1 MPHVLLVDDDAD
13 QREIRRLLL
22 ERKGYRASE
31 AATPAMALKLVKQIR
46 PDVVLADL
54 RLPSA
59 EDGCALIRGLAAL
72 APELPIVVLTGFPND
87 LKGRPEAA
95 LVRQIVKKPCRS
107 QQLLALLERFAP
119 ERD

>member
-13 QREIRRLLL
+13 QREIRRLLF
-22 ERKGYRASE
+22 ERRGHRVSE
-31 AATPAMALKLVKQIR
+31 AATPAAALKLAKQSR

-59 EDGCALIRGLAAL
+59 DDGCALIRALAAL

-87 LKGRPEAA
+87 LKGRPEAELA
-95 LVRQIVKKPCRS
+95 RQILKKPCRS
-107 QQLLALLERFAP
+107 QQILALVERLAP
-119 ERD
+119 ERV